1 MRPTE
6 PAISILFVKGHSPW
20 QEQKRLGA
28 KGRCGVKQNAGQR
41 RPPRQRCLRGS
52 ERVATCNSF
61 FLPRGCSPG
70 FVPRRAAAGL
80 PVIGIGIYW
89 SSKPQRGWRAASDL
103 DAKPGQRY
111 LMQTAPLQSVQSVHE
126 ATGLQIGCGTGT
138 GCGKSA
144 ASAVDATQAPKRLP
158 MLIVSQVNSL
168 LVLREPKIL
177 APTG

>member
-41 RPPRQRCLRGS
+41 RPPRQRCLGGS

-103 DAKPGQRY
+103 DVETRTEILDANGTTPIGPIGPRSHRITNWLRYWYWLRKISGQRGGSR
-111 LMQTAPLQSVQSVHE
+111 TSAQSDCQ
-126 ATGLQIGCGTGT
+126 C
-138 GCGKSA
+138 
-144 ASAVDATQAPKRLP
+144 
-158 MLIVSQVNSL
+158 
-168 LVLREPKIL
+168 
-177 APTG
+177 